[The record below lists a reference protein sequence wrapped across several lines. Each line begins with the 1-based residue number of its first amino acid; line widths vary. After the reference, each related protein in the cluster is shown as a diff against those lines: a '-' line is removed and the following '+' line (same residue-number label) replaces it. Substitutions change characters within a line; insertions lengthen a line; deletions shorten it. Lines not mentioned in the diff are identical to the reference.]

1 MVRIRKSLV
10 SVPGADASTFTF
22 DKIQRVTVPAQII
35 TQIEQGIL
43 SGSFGEGG
51 RLPAERVL
59 AETFQVSRPAV
70 REALKALEYIGIVE
84 TRPGDGV
91 FVRADM
97 EVLNNHLRFARMLR
111 RYTLEEMIETRR
123 VVEAATVQFAVER
136 GSPDDIEVLTQ
147 RFAESV
153 EKMDD
158 VMAFLDA
165 DFRFH
170 QTIAEIAGNSILLDV
185 LNAMRELT
193 IDANCELLKIPGRNE
208 RASAFHDQILQAIT
222 SRDAA
227 AASAA
232 MEAHLNDVF
241 EEIGNIYADSQG
253 DPKRS

>member
-1 MVRIRKSLV
+1 MARTRSGTLSNPGESPPTFAFNIVKRV
-10 SVPGADASTFTF
+10 S
-22 DKIQRVTVPAQII
+22 VPAQII

-43 SGSFGEGG
+43 NGGFGEGD

-111 RYTLEEMIETRR
+111 RYSLEEMIETRR
-123 VVEAATVQFAVER
+123 VVEAATVRLAIER
-136 GSPDDIEVLTQ
+136 GSPDDFKVLKQ
-147 RFAESV
+147 HFDESV
-153 EKMDD
+153 EKLDD

-193 IDANCELLKIPGRNE
+193 IDANCELLKFPGRNE
-208 RASAFHDQILQAIT
+208 RASAFHRRILEAIT

-227 AASAA
+227 RASAA
-232 MEAHLNDVF
+232 MEEHLDDVLGA
-241 EEIGNIYADSQG
+241 IGDIYEDSQG
-253 DPKRS
+253 DHKRP